1 MKNQQLSELM
11 AKQTELEKM
20 LEDKDDEI
28 VELMQEIDKF

>member
-1 MKNQQLSELM
+1 MI

-28 VELMQEIDKF
+28 IELMQEVNKIQ

>member
-1 MKNQQLSELM
+1 MM

-28 VELMQEIDKF
+28 IELMQEVNKIQ